1 MQILKQDQI
10 LSISLKEALDY
21 FSNPVNLKTITPP
34 YMGFDVI
41 SKDLPQEIYQ
51 GMIITYKVKPLF
63 RIPLN
68 WLTEIT
74 QVRAPFFFVDN
85 QKSGPFAVWHHQH
98 FFEKHEKGVRMCD
111 LVHYAAPMGVLG
123 KMAER
128 AIVKRRVAEIF
139 DYRYQK
145 LEELFG

>member
-1 MQILKQDQI
+1 M
-10 LSISLKEALDY
+10 
-21 FSNPVNLKTITPP
+21 
-34 YMGFDVI
+34 
-41 SKDLPQEIYQ
+41 
-51 GMIITYKVKPLF
+51 
-63 RIPLN
+63 R
-68 WLTEIT
+68 
-74 QVRAPFFFVDN
+74 
-85 QKSGPFAVWHHQH
+85 
-98 FFEKHEKGVRMCD
+98 D